1 METTMFP
8 PNARLCVTV
17 NRWIAWA
24 IACFHHLLCHPIV
37 DIVHHAIPH
46 PELHLTCWV
55 VALLCRVAGRGR
67 AWSKRIEHI
76 ARMLGGD
83 E

>member
-1 METTMFP
+1 MCT
-8 PNARLCVTV
+8 RLRTV
-17 NRWIAWA
+17 ASRWTAWA
-24 IACFHHLLCHPIV
+24 IACFHRLLCHPIV
-37 DIVHHAIPH
+37 EIVHHAIPH
-46 PELHLTCWV
+46 PELHLACWA
-55 VALLCRVAGRGR
+55 VALLCQVAGRGR

>member
-8 PNARLCVTV
+8 SNARPRTV
-17 NRWIAWA
+17 ANRWIAGA
-24 IACFHHLLCHPIV
+24 IAGFHRFLCHPIV
-37 DIVHHAIPH
+37 EIAQHAIPH
-46 PELHLTCWV
+46 PELHLAFWA
-55 VALLCRVAGRGR
+55 VALLCRVAGHGR
-67 AWSKRIEHI
+67 RWAKPIEHI

>member
-1 METTMFP
+1 MSNFRQ
-8 PNARLCVTV
+8 ACS
-17 NRWIAWA
+17 A
-24 IACFHHLLCHPIV
+24 IRAQATCAFHRLLCHPLTEIA
-37 DIVHHAIPH
+37 HHAIPH
-46 PELHLTCWV
+46 LELHLACWA

-67 AWSKRIEHI
+67 AWSKRIERI